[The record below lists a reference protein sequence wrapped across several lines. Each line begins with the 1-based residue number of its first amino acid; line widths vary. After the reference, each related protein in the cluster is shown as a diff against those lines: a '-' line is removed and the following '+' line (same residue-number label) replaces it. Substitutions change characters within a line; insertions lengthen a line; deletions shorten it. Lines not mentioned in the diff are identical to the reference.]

1 MNDKN
6 GDAGGTTVPLPD
18 RAGLIGGLC
27 ALGAFGTW
35 GFLPV
40 YFKYMQDVPPQEI
53 LAHRIVWSIL
63 LVGIMLRVLGRWSEV
78 LTILE
83 NKRLLMWLGVSSVL
97 LSCNWTLYI
106 WAVTNGFIL
115 QGSLGYYI
123 NPLVNVVLGV
133 VLLDERLTRAQWIAV
148 ALSLGGAI
156 VMAVGLGAF
165 PWIAVTLALL
175 FGFYGYVRKTLPVGA
190 APGLFVETLVVLIP
204 AVIYLLYL
212 AWQGDGAMG
221 SVSLSYDFLLFFAG
235 LVTAAPLI
243 MFAAAARRLRYATVG
258 FFQYLAPTL
267 QFLLAVL
274 VYGEAFTDVH
284 KITFALI
291 WMALAIYSVDTFR
304 KRGRAAA

>member
-1 MNDKN
+1 MNDAN
-6 GDAGGTTVPLPD
+6 GDAGGLIPRPD
-18 RAGLIGGLC
+18 RAALIGGLS
-27 ALGAFGTW
+27 AVGAFGAW

-40 YFKYMQDVPPQEI
+40 YFKYMQDVPPLEI
-53 LAHRIVWSIL
+53 LAHRIVWSVV
-63 LVGIMLRVLGRWSEV
+63 LVGIMLRVIGRWAEV

-83 NKRLLMWLGVSSVL
+83 SKRLMMWLCVSSIL
-97 LSCNWTLYI
+97 LACNWTLFI
-106 WAVTNGFIL
+106 WAVTNDHLL

-133 VLLDERLTRAQWIAV
+133 LLLGEKLTRAQWIAV
-148 ALSLGGAI
+148 SLSFGGVI

-204 AVIYLLYL
+204 AILYLLYL
-212 AWQGDGAMG
+212 AWQGKGALG
-221 SVSLSYDFLLFFAG
+221 TVSLGYDFMLVLAG
-235 LVTAAPLI
+235 IVTAAPLI

-274 VYGEAFTDVH
+274 VYGEAFTDTH

-291 WMALAIYSVDTFR
+291 WVALAIYSVDTFR
-304 KRGRAAA
+304 KRGAVAA

>member
-1 MNDKN
+1 MNDAN
-6 GDAGGTTVPLPD
+6 GDAGGLIPRPD
-18 RAGLIGGLC
+18 RAALIGGLS
-27 ALGAFGTW
+27 AVGAFGAW

-40 YFKYMQDVPPQEI
+40 YFKYMQDVPPLEI
-53 LAHRIVWSIL
+53 LAHRIVWSVV
-63 LVGIMLRVLGRWSEV
+63 LVGIMLRVLGRWAEV

-83 NKRLLMWLGVSSVL
+83 SKRLMMWLCVSSIL
-97 LSCNWTLYI
+97 LACNWTLFI
-106 WAVTNGFIL
+106 WAVTNDHLL

-133 VLLDERLTRAQWIAV
+133 LLLGEKLTRAQWIAV
-148 ALSLGGAI
+148 SLSFGGVI

-204 AVIYLLYL
+204 AILYLLYL
-212 AWQGDGAMG
+212 AWQGKGALG
-221 SVSLSYDFLLFFAG
+221 TVSLGYDFMLVLAG
-235 LVTAAPLI
+235 IVTAAPLI

-274 VYGEAFTDVH
+274 VYGEAFTDTH

-291 WMALAIYSVDTFR
+291 WVALAIYSVDTFR
-304 KRGRAAA
+304 KRGAVAA

>member
-1 MNDKN
+1 MNDAN
-6 GDAGGTTVPLPD
+6 GDAGGLIPRPD
-18 RAGLIGGLC
+18 RAALIGGLS
-27 ALGAFGTW
+27 AVGAFGAW

-40 YFKYMQDVPPQEI
+40 YFKYMQDVPPLEI
-53 LAHRIVWSIL
+53 LAHRIVWSVV
-63 LVGIMLRVLGRWSEV
+63 LVGIMLRVIGRWTEV

-83 NKRLLMWLGVSSVL
+83 STRLMMWLCVSSIL
-97 LSCNWTLYI
+97 LACNWTLFI
-106 WAVTNGFIL
+106 WAVTNGHLL

-133 VLLDERLTRAQWIAV
+133 LLLGEKLTRAQWIAV
-148 ALSLGGAI
+148 SLSFGGVI

-204 AVIYLLYL
+204 AILYLLYL
-212 AWQGDGAMG
+212 AWQGKGALG
-221 SVSLSYDFLLFFAG
+221 TVSLGYDFMLVLAG
-235 LVTAAPLI
+235 IVTAAPLI

-274 VYGEAFTDVH
+274 VYGEAFTDTH

-291 WMALAIYSVDTFR
+291 WVALAIYSVDTFR
-304 KRGRAAA
+304 KRGAVAA

>member
-1 MNDKN
+1 VNDAN
-6 GDAGGTTVPLPD
+6 GDAGGLIPRPD
-18 RAGLIGGLC
+18 RAALIGGLS
-27 ALGAFGTW
+27 AVGAFGAW

-40 YFKYMQDVPPQEI
+40 YFKYMQDVPPLEI
-53 LAHRIVWSIL
+53 LAHRIVWSVV
-63 LVGIMLRVLGRWSEV
+63 LVGIMLRVIGRWAEV

-83 NKRLLMWLGVSSVL
+83 SKRLMMWLCVSSIL
-97 LSCNWTLYI
+97 LACNWTLFI
-106 WAVTNGFIL
+106 WAVTNDHLL

-133 VLLDERLTRAQWIAV
+133 LLLGEKLTRAQWIAV
-148 ALSLGGAI
+148 SLSFGGVI

-204 AVIYLLYL
+204 AILYLLYL
-212 AWQGDGAMG
+212 AWQGKGALG
-221 SVSLSYDFLLFFAG
+221 TVSLGYDFMLVLAG
-235 LVTAAPLI
+235 IVTAAPLI

-274 VYGEAFTDVH
+274 VYGEAFTDTH

-291 WMALAIYSVDTFR
+291 WVALAIYSVDTFR
-304 KRGRAAA
+304 KRGAVAA

>member
-1 MNDKN
+1 VNDAN
-6 GDAGGTTVPLPD
+6 GDAGGLIPRPD
-18 RAGLIGGLC
+18 RAALIGGLS
-27 ALGAFGTW
+27 AVGAFGAW

-40 YFKYMQDVPPQEI
+40 YFKYMQDVPPLEI
-53 LAHRIVWSIL
+53 LAHRIVWSVV
-63 LVGIMLRVLGRWSEV
+63 LVGIMLRVIGRWTEV

-83 NKRLLMWLGVSSVL
+83 STRLMMWLCVSSIL
-97 LSCNWTLYI
+97 LACNWTLFI
-106 WAVTNGFIL
+106 WAVTNGHLL

-133 VLLDERLTRAQWIAV
+133 LLLGEKLTRAQWIAV
-148 ALSLGGAI
+148 SLSFGGVI

-204 AVIYLLYL
+204 AILYLLYL
-212 AWQGDGAMG
+212 AWQGKGALG
-221 SVSLSYDFLLFFAG
+221 TVSLGYDFMLVLAG
-235 LVTAAPLI
+235 IVTAAPLI

-274 VYGEAFTDVH
+274 VYGEAFTDTH

-291 WMALAIYSVDTFR
+291 WVALAIYSVDTFR
-304 KRGRAAA
+304 KRGAVAA

>member
-1 MNDKN
+1 
-6 GDAGGTTVPLPD
+6 
-18 RAGLIGGLC
+18 
-27 ALGAFGTW
+27 
-35 GFLPV
+35 
-40 YFKYMQDVPPQEI
+40 
-53 LAHRIVWSIL
+53 
-63 LVGIMLRVLGRWSEV
+63 MLRVIGRWTEV

-83 NKRLLMWLGVSSVL
+83 STRLMMWLCVSSIL
-97 LSCNWTLYI
+97 LACNWTLFI
-106 WAVTNGFIL
+106 WAVTNGHLL

-133 VLLDERLTRAQWIAV
+133 LLLGEKLTRAQWIAV
-148 ALSLGGAI
+148 SLSFGGVI

-204 AVIYLLYL
+204 AILYLLYL
-212 AWQGDGAMG
+212 AWQGKGALG
-221 SVSLSYDFLLFFAG
+221 TVSLGYDFMLVLAG
-235 LVTAAPLI
+235 IVTAAPLI

-274 VYGEAFTDVH
+274 VYGEAFTDTH

-291 WMALAIYSVDTFR
+291 WVALAIYSVDTFR
-304 KRGRAAA
+304 KRGAVAT

>member
-1 MNDKN
+1 MNDAN
-6 GDAGGTTVPLPD
+6 GDAGGSIPRPD
-18 RAGLIGGLC
+18 RTALIGGLC

-40 YFKYMQDVPPQEI
+40 YFKYMQDVPPLEI
-53 LAHRIVWSIL
+53 LAHRIVWSVV
-63 LVGIMLRVLGRWSEV
+63 LVGIMLRVLGRWAEV

-83 NKRLLMWLGVSSVL
+83 SKRLMMWLCVSSIL
-97 LSCNWTLYI
+97 LSCNWTLFI
-106 WAVTNGFIL
+106 WAVTNGHLL

-133 VLLDERLTRAQWIAV
+133 LLLGEKLTRAQWVAV
-148 ALSLGGAI
+148 ALSLAGVI

-165 PWIAVTLALL
+165 PWIAVSLALL

-204 AVIYLLYL
+204 ALLYLLYL
-212 AWQGDGAMG
+212 AWQGKGAMG
-221 SVSLSYDFLLFFAG
+221 TVSLGYDVMLFFAG
-235 LVTAAPLI
+235 FVTAAPLI
-243 MFAAAARRLRYATVG
+243 MFTAAARRLRYATVG

-274 VYGEAFTDVH
+274 VYGEAFTDTH

-291 WMALAIYSVDTFR
+291 WVALAIYSVDTFR
-304 KRGRAAA
+304 KRGTVPA